1 MAVAEFIETQL
12 TEALAPTHLAVVN
25 ESHMHNVPPASET
38 HFKVVI
44 ASAAFVGQRQLA
56 RHQRI
61 YGLLAPVL
69 KNPVHALALHTYT
82 PEEWAATGAAPASPE
97 CHGG

>member
-1 MAVAEFIETQL
+1 MVVAQFIETQL
-12 TEALAPTHLAVVN
+12 TQALAPTHLAVVN
-25 ESHMHNVPPASET
+25 ESHMHNVPPDAET

-44 ASAAFVGQRQLA
+44 ASAAFADLRQLA

-61 YGLLAPVL
+61 YSLLAPVL

-82 PEEWAATGAAPASPE
+82 PAEWAATAAPPASPE
-97 CHGG
+97 CRGG